1 LKESRCDE
9 PDAIAALAADD
20 QPETELRPHS
30 MGTYS
35 RPEAKVPPGAAAQLY
50 AHVMPSPEKASV
62 REAALN
68 DSPRLPPVDPPE
80 LPVELGVAAEEAT
93 LTLAATL
100 LDHAA
105 EATGDVAKV
114 VGTDTAA
121 EELAPGTPP
130 NEIEDRWK
138 KAPAGTLELCARLT
152 LVAGEATEDSTAAA
166 TLDAEDNDG
175 ATAAATLVAAGE
187 TVTVNQLVEVVVV
200 VPSQELEVAAT

>member
-9 PDAIAALAADD
+9 PDEIAEPAADD
-20 QPETELRPHS
+20 QPETESRPHS

-50 AHVMPSPEKASV
+50 AHVIPPPEKASV
-62 REAALN
+62 REAMLN

-114 VGTDTAA
+114 VGTDAAA

-130 NEIEDRWK
+130 NETEDRWK

-152 LVAGEATEDSTAAA
+152 LVAGEATDDSPRAEDS
-166 TLDAEDNDG
+166 DG
-175 ATAAATLVAAGE
+175 ATAAATLAAEGE

-200 VPSQELEVAAT
+200 VPSQELEAAAT